1 MKYLFKFNSVKQ
13 EFKDTSKSHN
23 NSPSHLLGDAHES
36 MRENGQLNSVQ
47 FGCDISQRK
56 IPSDLL

>member
-47 FGCDISQRK
+47 FGCDIS
-56 IPSDLL
+56 